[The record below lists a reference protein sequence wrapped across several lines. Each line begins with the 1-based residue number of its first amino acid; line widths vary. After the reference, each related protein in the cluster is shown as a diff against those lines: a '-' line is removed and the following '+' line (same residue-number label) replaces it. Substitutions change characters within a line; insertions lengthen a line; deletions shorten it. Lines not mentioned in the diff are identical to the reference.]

1 VDLVPRRRPRHV
13 TPHRRSMSASRRS
26 ALTLLLACVAFTV
39 LVTANSGGYR
49 YGVADQAF
57 YIPAVL
63 RHLDPALF
71 PRDRALI
78 DGQSRLLVLDEI
90 AAWLVTHTGVSLPVV
105 FLAGYVA
112 TTLIMA
118 AASWLLARRFG
129 LGRVTSLAF
138 VLALTLRHQVLGTG
152 VNTFEGHFHPRVLAF
167 ALGLGAVA
175 AITGRRLA
183 AALTLVGLAVLV
195 HPTTGGWFAV
205 WTSVAWVAMTRRGDR
220 LRLRALPLVVLA
232 GLVGVLSVW
241 AGLLVNP
248 LERMDPAWT
257 AAFAWKDYLFI
268 GDWSATTWLANA
280 LIVSL
285 IPAGYAWRRRAGVS
299 VAGEGAIVAGC
310 LVLVAAFL
318 ASLPLA
324 WARVAL
330 ALQLQPSRVLWA
342 AETLALLYA
351 VWAVSEAGGPRL
363 AGSAANGGGGGGG
376 GGGGATRRAWA
387 LACVLA
393 LASIGRGYYGLEV
406 EHPERTL
413 VRVDLQE
420 DLPWI
425 GALRWA
431 RDHTAPAAHVLADPA
446 HAWKYGVSVR
456 VGAER
461 DVFLE
466 EVKDAAIALYARAT
480 ATRVVGR
487 TQALG
492 VFETLDE
499 DRARALA
506 QEFDLD
512 YLISERPLALPVAHA
527 QQGFTVYRLR

>member
-1 VDLVPRRRPRHV
+1 
-13 TPHRRSMSASRRS
+13 MSASRRS

-175 AITGRRLA
+175 AITARRLA

-205 WTSVAWVAMTRRGDR
+205 WTSVAWVAMTRKGDR
-220 LRLRALPLVVLA
+220 LRLRALVPLVVLA
-232 GLVGVLSVW
+232 GLVGVLTVW
-241 AGLLVNP
+241 AGLLVDP
-248 LERMDPAWT
+248 IERMDPAWT
-257 AAFAWKDYLFI
+257 AAFAWKDYLFPL
-268 GDWSATTWLANA
+268 DWPVTTWFGNA

-285 IPAGYAWRRRAGVS
+285 IPAGYAWRRRARVS

-351 VWAVSEAGGPRL
+351 VWAVSEAGGPRR
-363 AGSAANGGGGGGG
+363 AGPTANGR
-376 GGGGATRRAWA
+376 GGGATRRAWA

-393 LASIGRGYYGLEV
+393 LAATGRGYYDLEV

-413 VRVDLQE
+413 VRVDLRE

-425 GALRWA
+425 GVLRWA
-431 RDHTAPAAHVLADPA
+431 RDHTAPGAHVLADPG

-506 QEFDLD
+506 REFDLD
-512 YLISERPLALPVAHA
+512 YLISERPLALPVAHV